1 MNAKIM
7 MVFDCEEYEFGTYP
21 YETAEQKQ
29 RVCEIAGKV
38 SKERDCYTYV
48 KEVE

>member
-7 MVFDCEEYEFGTYP
+7 MVFDGEEYEFGTYP
-21 YETAEQKQ
+21 YETAEQKK